1 MEWNVRGGG
10 ELDPLSGGAKMSVL
24 SWPSIN
30 WQDRDV
36 TVRTAWMA
44 WPVCYSVLVGFMLVW
59 YCVV

>member
-1 MEWNVRGGG
+1 
-10 ELDPLSGGAKMSVL
+10 MSVL

-44 WPVCYSVLVGFMLVW
+44 WPVCYSILVCFMLVW